1 MKKAS
6 TVYYLLSYLGFALSL
21 LFLSAPLNFFV
32 PAIGGGKYT
41 TEGFIF
47 LGVMLLPLLIC
58 AFFSARFV
66 FKIYPTLEGQEEK
79 ISRLV
84 LLIISLLGIASAG
97 ILFGNIE
104 YLPFIFVLVIS
115 GVVYPSVIFLSLK
128 KEETKESNWKQNSKD
143 IILAGIAY
151 PLFLASAFFTLVPF
165 WAIGINSH
173 LSASFDLAYVIKP
186 LLAIVAILAGIVFYQ
201 KYLKRI
207 NEYSDQEKMPIRI
220 LAIISIVGV
229 TWVAGLY
236 SVSVGFYL
244 LALAIMLVWSSVNGL
259 VLYKA

>member
-1 MKKAS
+1 MKKTS
-6 TVYYLLSYLGFALSL
+6 TIYYLLSYLGFALSL
-21 LFLSAPLNFFV
+21 FFISAPLNFFI
-32 PAIGGGKYT
+32 PSLGGGKYT

-47 LGVMLLPLLIC
+47 LGVMLLPLFIC
-58 AFFSARFV
+58 GFFSARFV
-66 FKIYPTLEGQEEK
+66 LHVYPTLEDKDEK

-84 LLIISLLGIASAG
+84 LLIISLLGISSAG
-97 ILFGNIE
+97 IFIGNIE
-104 YLPFIFVLVIS
+104 YIPFICALVIS
-115 GVVYPSVIFLSLK
+115 AIIYPSVIFLSLK
-128 KEETKESNWKQNSKD
+128 KEKTKESHWKENNKD
-143 IILAGIAY
+143 IILSGIAY

-173 LSASFDLAYVIKP
+173 VSSSFDLAYVIKP
-186 LLAIVAILAGIVFYQ
+186 VLAIVAILAGIVFYQ

-220 LAIISIVGV
+220 LAIISVVGV